1 MPSRIHAKLLG
12 LRAAKR
18 KALATYIVAGD
29 PSPEVTVDL
38 VLELERCG
46 ADIIELGVPFSDPM
60 ADGPVIQKASE
71 RALKNGMTLAKTIA
85 TVAAIRR
92 HSQIPILLMGY
103 YNPILQFGLKKF
115 ALAARSAGV
124 DGVLVVDLPVE
135 ESEELNLELR
145 QNELDQIFLL
155 TPTSDAKR
163 ATLIAERGSG
173 FAYYVSLTG
182 VTGAATLDPKDVSRQ
197 LSRLR
202 RHVALPI
209 LVGFGISG
217 PEQVRQLAP
226 FADGVVVGSAI
237 LKIMGDHPID
247 QMIQKVGDFITS
259 LNAALQ
265 PH

>member
-1 MPSRIHAKLLG
+1 MPSRIHEKLSKLS
-12 LRAAKR
+12 AIKR
-18 KALATYIVAGD
+18 KALATYVVAGD
-29 PSPEVTVDL
+29 PSPETTVDL

-60 ADGPVIQKASE
+60 ADGPVIQRASE

-85 TVAAIRR
+85 TVAAVRR

-135 ESEELNLELR
+135 ESAELNFELR

-197 LSRLR
+197 LDRLR

-209 LVGFGISG
+209 LVGFGISS

-226 FADGVVVGSAI
+226 FADGVVVGSSI
-237 LKIMGDHPID
+237 LKVMENHAPD
-247 QMIQKVGDFITS
+247 QMIQKVGDFVTS
-259 LNAALQ
+259 LSTALQ